1 MQVREVAEEPNLKK
15 KPIAQPM
22 QVLLQGHEIS
32 IVKHRTERSLTCLE
46 ELWKFHQRGIK

>member
-1 MQVREVAEEPNLKK
+1 MQVREVAGEPDLRK

-32 IVKHRTERSLTCLE
+32 FVKHGTEGSLTHLGG
-46 ELWKFHQRGIK
+46 LWTFHRRGIK

>member
-1 MQVREVAEEPNLKK
+1 MRVREVAGEPDLKK

-32 IVKHRTERSLTCLE
+32 FVKHGTERSLTYFE
-46 ELWKFHQRGIK
+46 GLWTFHQRGIK